1 MKIVIGTANFN
12 QNYGLINS
20 KIKNSNEVK
29 KILDYCRKK
38 KINYLDTSFSYNLS
52 NEFIKKLNFE
62 NFRIITKIKLPKKR
76 TKFFIENLEK
86 KIKKELKL

>member
-38 KINYLDTSFSYNLS
+38 KNYL
-52 NEFIKKLNFE
+52 LN
-62 NFRIITKIKLPKKR
+62 
-76 TKFFIENLEK
+76 KFFLN
-86 KIKKELKL
+86 

>member
-38 KINYLDTSFSYNLS
+38 KL
-52 NEFIKKLNFE
+52 
-62 NFRIITKIKLPKKR
+62 II
-76 TKFFIENLEK
+76 
-86 KIKKELKL
+86 